1 MRLWRARDLR
11 TRINSPSS
19 SSASR
24 MTTTPPVTIAVE
36 GDLDEQVAVRLVEEA
51 GGMTSHVYG
60 KRGKPWLRAQIG
72 GYRNAAQYSRWVV
85 LVDLDRDECPP
96 ELRNEWGVNGGAE
109 ALCFRVAVP
118 SIESWLLADRENI
131 ASFLGV
137 ARAHIP
143 LHPDS
148 EVDAKQALI
157 NVARRSR
164 RGTIREAIVPRPTA
178 RVGPLYTSTLSQ
190 FVDERWDP
198 ARAAGASPSLA
209 RCRSRLAELV
219 RRPMPA

>member
-1 MRLWRARDLR
+1 
-11 TRINSPSS
+11 
-19 SSASR
+19 
-24 MTTTPPVTIAVE
+24 MTTAPSVTIAVE
-36 GDLDEQVAVRLVEEA
+36 GDLDQQVAVRLIEEA
-51 GGMTSHVYG
+51 GGTIYLVHG
-60 KRGKPWLRAQIG
+60 KRGKPWLREQIG

-85 LVDLDRDECPP
+85 LVDLDHDACPP
-96 ELRNEWGVNGGAE
+96 ELRNEWGVSAGAE

-131 ASFLGV
+131 ASFLGI

-157 NVARRSR
+157 NAARRSR

-198 ARAAGASPSLA
+198 ARAADASPSLA
-209 RCRSRLAELV
+209 RCRTRLAELV
-219 RRPMPA
+219 QGPTPA